1 MNGRLPRVP
10 TFHKIIQAWPWW
22 LLLLALVG
30 VRLSK
35 GAFVADA
42 YALLSRPFWP
52 GSAQSEWLRSA
63 KQLADQTRLTQ
74 LEQDNLRLRGLLAL
88 DRAPGAKLS
97 AAVISR
103 DSGGWWQQLE
113 LGKGSLDGVAPGDAV
128 LAPGGMLGRVAS
140 VTPTTA
146 RVALLTSPSSRLGV
160 WVARTQRHGL
170 LTGLGTPRPKL
181 QFLDKDTGVRPGDV
195 VTTSPAST
203 LVPPNITV
211 GVVQSVDEQVVPAPD
226 AVVQLSA
233 PVDAVDWV
241 QVVTRSAR

>member
-1 MNGRLPRVP
+1 
-10 TFHKIIQAWPWW
+10 
-22 LLLLALVG
+22 
-30 VRLSK
+30 
-35 GAFVADA
+35 
-42 YALLSRPFWP
+42 
-52 GSAQSEWLRSA
+52 
-63 KQLADQTRLTQ
+63 
-74 LEQDNLRLRGLLAL
+74 
-88 DRAPGAKLS
+88 
-97 AAVISR
+97 
-103 DSGGWWQQLE
+103 
-113 LGKGSLDGVAPGDAV
+113 
-128 LAPGGMLGRVAS
+128 
-140 VTPTTA
+140 
-146 RVALLTSPSSRLGV
+146 V